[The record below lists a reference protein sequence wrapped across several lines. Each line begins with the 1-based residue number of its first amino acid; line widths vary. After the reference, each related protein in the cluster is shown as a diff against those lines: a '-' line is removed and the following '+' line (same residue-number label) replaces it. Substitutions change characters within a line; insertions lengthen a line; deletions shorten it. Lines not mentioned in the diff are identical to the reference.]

1 MRFVSARRYQPLHAA
16 APSSFATEIDLT
28 VQGSRMSHT
37 PAQHGAHAANPRPRR
52 RSRVPLAIFL
62 IYAALIGANEWRLQS
77 LVESSAQELP
87 PIETVQP

>member
-28 VQGSRMSHT
+28 VQSTSGTQTQSQR
-37 PAQHGAHAANPRPRR
+37 GAHAANPRPRR
-52 RSRVPLAIFL
+52 RSRVPLALFL
-62 IYAALIGANEWRLQS
+62 LYAVLIGANEWRLHA

-87 PIETVQP
+87 QIETLAP